1 MSAIISSVYALAIAV
16 QADANTPATLDAD
29 DRYPCANL
37 RPGGQSY
44 TIDNPE
50 STGTIHRPGAE
61 VLGRDAN
68 DSFDFLM
75 RGPGGAAPPAAGDF
89 VPGRVLRAAGF
100 AEVREATGITA
111 EALGAASDN
120 SGALTVVTLGTSASS
135 TDGEYVGYTIQ
146 FSSIGGGSGFG
157 STSQIIAY
165 DGTSKEATLGEKLGS
180 APSGNYVIPPQLV
193 YRLDE
198 DAAQLYLTHYFWL
211 HKKLYKRQHGVVGT
225 LNLTLPTSNR
235 GNVALPLM
243 NASLQAEINDDDDD
257 SDAASPVVAAQ
268 GATPPFRNGKF
279 VLNGVAIG
287 GQSMTYQ
294 HGIRTGFPPNPN
306 KANGAD
312 AGCIVETRRSVQL
325 NLNESLIS
333 EQDRN
338 ALAVAQT
345 EVPLMAAYG
354 NVAGKTIYF
363 CVPAG
368 RLDFSNPDTGGDFVT
383 NTTQILIDG
392 AEKAVC
398 ISFPYYS

>member
-1 MSAIISSVYALAIAV
+1 MSGILSSVYALAIAV
-16 QADANTPATLDAD
+16 QADANTRATLDAD

-75 RGPGGAAPPAAGDF
+75 RGPGGASIPAADAY
-89 VPGRVLRAAGF
+89 VPGRVLRGAGF
-100 AEVREATGITA
+100 AEVREATGIA
-111 EALGAASDN
+111 SEALGGSSSN
-120 SGALTVVTLGTSASS
+120 SGVTTTVILGASASS
-135 TDGEYVGYTIQ
+135 TDGAYVGFVIQ
-146 FSSIGGGSGFG
+146 FSDIGGGSGSG
-157 STSQIIAY
+157 SLSQIIAY
-165 DGTSKEATLGEKLGS
+165 NGSTKVATLGEKL
-180 APSGNYVIPPQLV
+180 ATLPAEEYTIPPQLV

-198 DAAQLYLTHYFWL
+198 DAAQLYLTHQFWL

-225 LNLTLPTSNR
+225 LNLTVPTSNR
-235 GNVALPLM
+235 SNVALPLM
-243 NASLQAEINDDDDD
+243 NVSLQAEIDDADDD
-257 SDAASPVVAAQ
+257 SDAASPAVAAQ
-268 GATPPFRNGKF
+268 GSTPPFRNGKF

-306 KANGAD
+306 KPNGAD
-312 AGCIVETRRSVQL
+312 AGCIVETRRSVAL
-325 NLNESLIS
+325 NLNETLIS

-345 EVPLMAAYG
+345 SVSLMAAYG

-368 RLDFSNPDTGGDFVT
+368 RLDYSNPDNGGDFVT
-383 NTTQILIDG
+383 NNTQLLIDN

-398 ISFPYYS
+398 LAFPYYS